1 MFDKK
6 YLYEFDPSGGLAA
19 NRVPPES
26 HTITPANG
34 SDFDV
39 IIPSFAPFFRKGMV
53 VKHITSGQT
62 LVEGIHFDLGYKF
75 EAASKQ
81 TATPI
86 YGAIVITDRTLSGQ
100 LTVEYQTLGG
110 EWVMDTQEIL
120 TLLQNVKTDP
130 RTVRWE
136 DVIDKPITFPPVD
149 HLHHSDDLVG
159 MDDVT
164 KGIEAIR
171 VAVGDSAGKALSAL
185 LEHLRDHAN
194 PHEVSLA
201 QLGLDSLGGLSES
214 TTADVDAGTDNL
226 RFISA
231 RRLQYFLT
239 SKVQPAINTHA
250 NNKNNPHGVTKAQ
263 VGLDLVENY
272 RMATLGEA
280 LEGTLT
286 SRYMS
291 PQLVAAIVTDRIQAA
306 LSGNV
311 DVPTKDSIG
320 LGNVQNYGMANF
332 EQAIAGTAENLYMSP
347 LRVAQ
352 HVANAVAAVMQQHLD
367 ADNPHKITA
376 TTVGLSNVRNF
387 GIATAA
393 ELAGGTATDKYT
405 TVAGVTTMMTA
416 FYNAGPAGQ
425 LSAHLADK
433 TNPHGVNKTQVGLG
447 NVQNYGLATD
457 ATFADTNNTAYL
469 TPGVLLRNL
478 WSKLNDRTVEA
489 SQLGDVPLVNGDPQY
504 GGFRYGRI
512 VSRKIGFATNATEM
526 ALLKAADED
535 FGRVF
540 NTWRRISIKGSLVS
554 PALPA
559 ETQAWEYDAT
569 KNAIV
574 CKVNSDSLVGF
585 VSPESYSDYVFEVRL
600 SSVDGDD
607 DTIGIILGCVV
618 ENGLTYTLI
627 ASRNCGG
634 STPNFISGAPK
645 LFSVAINA
653 RSTAALSTVVAS
665 GNYGL
670 KWGDGVVD
678 DTRTT
683 NPGSKGWG
691 NWPTGCKIRAVR
703 EGDKIT
709 VTTTDLG
716 SDTYVPAATIVIDL
730 QSSDEL
736 RRFASKSAI
745 GYMAQSQNS
754 STWKTITRPDAKSP
768 IYDLTTNQLLIFDG
782 NAWGVSDGGGGVK
795 LTPGQLY
802 HTPMTGKT
810 HFVDTE
816 TDIFLVADLNPTA
829 KVATANSL
837 SVTLS
842 GDGTT
847 NNPLTATFTGNTD
860 KSVNSTQDV
869 TANN

>member
-39 IIPSFAPFFRKGMV
+39 IIPSFAPFFRKGLV

-120 TLLQNVKTDP
+120 TILQNVKTDP

-136 DVIDKPITFPPVD
+136 YVIDKPITFPPVD

-171 VAVGDSAGKALSAL
+171 VAIGDSAGKALSAL

-194 PHEVSLA
+194 PHEVTLV
-201 QLGLDSLGGLSES
+201 QLGLDSLGALSES

-291 PQLVAAIVTDRIQAA
+291 PQLVAAIVNVRIQAA

-311 DVPTKDSIG
+311 NTPTKESIG

-352 HVANAVAAVMQQHLD
+352 HVANAVATVMQQHLD

-393 ELAGGTATDKYT
+393 ELAGGTAPDKYT

-416 FYNAGPAGQ
+416 FYNAGPLLQ
-425 LSAHLADK
+425 LNSHIEDK
-433 TNPHGVNKTQVGLG
+433 NNPHGVTKSQVGLG
-447 NVQNYGLATD
+447 NVQNYGIAMD
-457 ATFADTNNTAYL
+457 VAFDVNNNGAYV
-469 TPGVLLRNL
+469 TPASVLRNL
-478 WSKLNDRTVEA
+478 WKKLTEVVVANSRT
-489 SQLGDVPLVNGDPQY
+489 GDIP
-504 GGFRYGRI
+504 I
-512 VSRKIGFATNATEM
+512 VSGDLLTGGVRYDRMVTRKIGIATSTAEV
-526 ALLKAADED
+526 ALLKATDED

-554 PALPA
+554 PAIPD
-559 ETQAWEYDAT
+559 ETQAWSYDSD

-574 CKVNSDSLVGF
+574 CKINSDSLIGF
-585 VSPESYSDYVFEVRL
+585 VSPTTYSDYVFEVRV

-618 ENGLTYTLI
+618 EGGQTYTLV
-627 ASRNCGG
+627 ASRSCGG
-634 STPNFISGAPK
+634 SSANLVSGNAS
-645 LFSVAINA
+645 LFSVVVNA

-678 DTRTT
+678 DTRTS

-703 EGDKIT
+703 EGDTIT

-716 SDTYVPAATIVIDL
+716 SDTYVPAAKIVIDL
-730 QSSDEL
+730 QSSEEL
-736 RRFASKSAI
+736 RRFATKSAI

-768 IYDLTTNQLLIFDG
+768 IYDLTTNQLLTFDG
-782 NAWGVSDGGGGVK
+782 NAWVVADGTGDIA

-802 HTPMTGKT
+802 HTPITGKT
-810 HFVDTE
+810 HFVDDTN
-816 TDIFLVADLNPTA
+816 DIFLVADLKPVV
-829 KVATANSL
+829 KVATANST

-847 NNPLTATFTGNTD
+847 TNPLTATAT
-860 KSVNSTQDV
+860 K
-869 TANN
+869 